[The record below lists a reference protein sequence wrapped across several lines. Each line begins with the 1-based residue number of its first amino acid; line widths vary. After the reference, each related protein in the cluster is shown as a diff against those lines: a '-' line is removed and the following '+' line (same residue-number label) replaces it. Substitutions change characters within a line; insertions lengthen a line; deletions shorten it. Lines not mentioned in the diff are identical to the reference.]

1 MYDLKIIKVNTQ
13 DLRSLEGILLKMP
26 ELDAKQ
32 ISIGLKY
39 PPLKVLTTN
48 GEDQA
53 QAMKNTLE
61 KMGTECVIE
70 NADPPRR
77 GANVKKSDNTPLKEV
92 DKEEEK
98 KFQWK
103 FLLVVCGIIAFLIL
117 TTIYFSNINDSG
129 PKQSVSQKVQPAPQA
144 TQQQPV
150 AVGTASAAAG
160 NSPAKKSSV
169 QSAKEREALKKD
181 LVKNSYDAEA
191 WKALADNL
199 EAEGDS
205 AAAQAAKNSYEKA
218 VRTQMVLAS
227 LAKTFG
233 NNVRVEITETSV
245 FYRTSKEL
253 TESQFYQEA
262 ERLRDSLNAKF
273 PGKRN
278 LVIENYTSNNQMQRV
293 ILEP

>member
-1 MYDLKIIKVNTQ
+1 MKA
-13 DLRSLEGILLKMP
+13 LEGILLKMP
-26 ELDAKQ
+26 ELNANK

-39 PPLKVLTTN
+39 PPLKVLTTT

-61 KMGTECVIE
+61 KLGVVCEIE
-70 NADPPRR
+70 NAEPRR
-77 GANVKKSDNTPLKEV
+77 NSDGSKLGNAPSKGA

-103 FLLVVCGIIAFLIL
+103 FLLVVCGVIAFLIL
-117 TTIYFSNINDSG
+117 ATIYFSYVDSDG
-129 PKQSVSQKVQPAPQA
+129 PRQSSSYKTQPAPQA
-144 TQQQPV
+144 AQQQPV
-150 AVGTASAAAG
+150 AASVNAAIPANTAIPANAAAAP
-160 NSPAKKSSV
+160 SKKSSA

-181 LVKNSYDAEA
+181 LVKNSYDADA
-191 WKALADNL
+191 WKALAENL
-199 EAEGDS
+199 EAEGDT

-218 VRTQMVLAS
+218 LRTQMVLAS

-233 NNVRVEITETSV
+233 NNVRVEITESSV

-253 TESQFYQEA
+253 SESQFYQEA
-262 ERLRDSLNAKF
+262 ERLRDSLSAKF